1 MSYTHLMRYQN
12 MVDDSQR
19 VSCYRGAENNAAIYG
34 RCVISRDIVLGCQM
48 EISDLDLP
56 DIMEPTWSV
65 YLRSGANGGNLGCYV
80 RQVTFRMSPRL
91 PLRLHVADSAPF
103 EISEVLASDFPV
115 EVQVQYV
122 DPRMTAT
129 TYMFRPRVV
138 REGHSG
144 MSEEM
149 CDKMIFVNPSAA
161 MRLSLA
167 SALELGSVRGRK
179 SSESDRDRSKG
190 EEEEVGDVPRPSK
203 TAVLGKRLNVGALS
217 SMEGSWSDKVINK
230 DE

>member
-1 MSYTHLMRYQN
+1 MSYTHLLPHQN
-12 MVDDSQR
+12 VMDDSQR
-19 VSCYRGAENNAAIYG
+19 VSCYRGSENTAIYG

-48 EISDLDLP
+48 EVSDLDLP

-65 YLRSGANGGNLGCYV
+65 YLRASGKTDDLARFV

-122 DPRMTAT
+122 DSSMTPT
-129 TYMFRPRVV
+129 TYMFKPRVV

-149 CDKMIFVNPSAA
+149 LDKMIFVNPPAA
-161 MRLSLA
+161 MRVS
-167 SALELGSVRGRK
+167 
-179 SSESDRDRSKG
+179 
-190 EEEEVGDVPRPSK
+190 
-203 TAVLGKRLNVGALS
+203 LS
-217 SMEGSWSDKVINK
+217 S
-230 DE
+230 

>member
-1 MSYTHLMRYQN
+1 MSYTQLFPHQN
-12 MVDDSQR
+12 VMDESQR
-19 VSCYRGAENNAAIYG
+19 VSCYRGTENTTIYG

-56 DIMEPTWSV
+56 DIMEPTWNV
-65 YLRSGANGGNLGCYV
+65 YLRAGSNNDDLSRYI

-103 EISEVLASDFPV
+103 EISEVLGSDFPV

-129 TYMFRPRVV
+129 TYMFKPRVV

-144 MSEEM
+144 VSEEM
-149 CDKMIFVNPSAA
+149 LDKMIFVNPSAA
-161 MRLSLA
+161 MR
-167 SALELGSVRGRK
+167 V
-179 SSESDRDRSKG
+179 
-190 EEEEVGDVPRPSK
+190 
-203 TAVLGKRLNVGALS
+203 NLS
-217 SMEGSWSDKVINK
+217 S
-230 DE
+230 

>member
-1 MSYTHLMRYQN
+1 MSYTELLRHQN

-19 VSCYRGAENNAAIYG
+19 VSCYRGTENTAIYG

-48 EISDLDLP
+48 EVSDLDLP
-56 DIMEPTWSV
+56 DIMEPTWCV
-65 YLRSGANGGNLGCYV
+65 YLRARDLNDDLARYV

-103 EISEVLASDFPV
+103 EINEVLGSDFPV

-149 CDKMIFVNPSAA
+149 FDKMIFVNPSAA
-161 MRLSLA
+161 MRVSLSSTQVLSEVA
-167 SALELGSVRGRK
+167 VAGLQEARKTADSNRSLGL
-179 SSESDRDRSKG
+179 G
-190 EEEEVGDVPRPSK
+190 EEEQVGDVSRPRKQPVTLPK
-203 TAVLGKRLNVGALS
+203 NRLRLNVGFS
-217 SMEGSWSDKVINK
+217 K
-230 DE
+230 